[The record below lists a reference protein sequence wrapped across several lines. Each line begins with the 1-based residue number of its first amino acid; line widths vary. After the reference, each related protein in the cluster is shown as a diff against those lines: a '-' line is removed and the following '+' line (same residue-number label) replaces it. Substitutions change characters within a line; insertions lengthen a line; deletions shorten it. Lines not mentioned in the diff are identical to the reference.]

1 MVWVEPVHFVWK
13 EDETVH
19 LRERITVES
28 AFQTK
33 FVKERGRDNQPLTG
47 NKPTI
52 GNLRESTGNK
62 V

>member
-19 LRERITVES
+19 LRERITVEG

-33 FVKERGRDNQPLTG
+33 FAKERESDNQPLTG
-47 NKPTI
+47 NNIK
-52 GNLRESTGNK
+52 
-62 V
+62 